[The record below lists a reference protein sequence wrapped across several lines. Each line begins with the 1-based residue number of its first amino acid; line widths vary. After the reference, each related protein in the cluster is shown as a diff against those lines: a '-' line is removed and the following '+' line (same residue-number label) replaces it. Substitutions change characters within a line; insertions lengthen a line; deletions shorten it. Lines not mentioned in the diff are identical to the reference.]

1 MNKPTIFIS
10 YSHLD
15 EDWKDR
21 VLRHLGVSQKQGH
34 LELWHDR
41 LIGAGEDWE
50 RQIQDAMNAASVAVL
65 LVSAN
70 SLTSDFI
77 LCDEICHLLQR
88 RATEGLR
95 IFPIIIKPCDWEAVD
110 WLRRMNLRPK
120 DGKPLSGGD
129 DYEIDLALAL
139 QHQRGHGSIPVR
151 VRVDRELHL
160 LDDQRTH
167 GHGLDVQRRHLAV
180 ECARRVS
187 LENHPKRPVM

>member
-1 MNKPTIFIS
+1 MNKLTIFIS

-77 LCDEICHLLQR
+77 LCDEICYLLQR

-95 IFPIIIKPCDWEAVD
+95 IFPIIW
-110 WLRRMNLRPK
+110 RSM
-120 DGKPLSGGD
+120 
-129 DYEIDLALAL
+129 
-139 QHQRGHGSIPVR
+139 
-151 VRVDRELHL
+151 
-160 LDDQRTH
+160 RT
-167 GHGLDVQRRHLAV
+167 AP
-180 ECARRVS
+180 CARKTSTPWRR
-187 LENHPKRPVM
+187 RPRRRFLNADSC